1 VLRFKTKLFRAAELL
16 TALDLPDQDAGSDTE
31 PDSPMDG
38 AEPIQPPCPTV
49 VTTNLESAEAKLEA
63 RELHKFL
70 LAKSYFDCREYD
82 RCAAVFLPSRL
93 PRSTASTASPLKAKQ
108 PTPSLRKGKSKASTN
123 PSIPPR
129 NQFPQLSQKALFLAL
144 YAKYM
149 SGEKRKDEDSEMV
162 LGPQDGGATVNKE
175 LVGLGRGLEGWF
187 AERKEGQEERYGQ
200 GWLEYLY
207 GIVLA
212 KGKNEEEA
220 KSWLIRS
227 VHLYPYNWGAWLE
240 LSELLGN
247 VEEVCQG

>member
-1 VLRFKTKLFRAAELL
+1 MEN
-16 TALDLPDQDAGSDTE
+16 AGPT
-31 PDSPMDG
+31 
-38 AEPIQPPCPTV
+38 QPAWPTV
-49 VTTNLESAEAKLEA
+49 VTTNLEPTEAKLEA
-63 RELHKFL
+63 QELHKYL

-93 PRSTASTASPLKAKQ
+93 PRGTVSTTSPSKAKQ
-108 PTPSLRKGKSKASTN
+108 PTPSPRKGKSKASTN
-123 PSIPPR
+123 PTISPR
-129 NQFPQLSQKALFLAL
+129 NPFPRLSQKALFLAL

-187 AERKEGQEERYGQ
+187 AERKKEGHEERYGQ

-212 KGKNEEEA
+212 KGKNEEQA

-240 LSELLGN
+240 LSELLGS
-247 VEEVCQG
+247 VEEVCQSCNL